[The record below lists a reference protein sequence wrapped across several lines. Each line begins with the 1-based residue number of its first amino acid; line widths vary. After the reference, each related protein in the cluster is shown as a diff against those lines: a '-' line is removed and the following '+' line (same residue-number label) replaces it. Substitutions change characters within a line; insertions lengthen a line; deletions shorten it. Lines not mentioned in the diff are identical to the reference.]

1 MLTTNCR
8 FPRLIKVGLRLWPTF
23 VLFDTRLRE
32 WVTPAFGA
40 IVVAALVRQASIA
53 SEQQT
58 RSLRLAPS
66 TGLLVRPRQQL
77 PQPLS
82 ATACPV
88 AACVE
93 DATLPLVI
101 PLPLTL
107 PLGGLFADATMPLIA
122 QVVLAPVAPSLRLSL
137 ISWCPL

>member
-58 RSLRLAPS
+58 ELTTGTFNGFARSPS
-66 TGLLVRPRQQL
+66 PTTSPA
-77 PQPLS
+77 PLS
-82 ATACPV
+82 DGVPRRGVCGRR
-88 AACVE
+88 
-93 DATLPLVI
+93 DASVSYSLSP
-101 PLPLTL
+101 
-107 PLGGLFADATMPLIA
+107 D
-122 QVVLAPVAPSLRLSL
+122 PSLRTSF
-137 ISWCPL
+137 C